1 MRARVCT
8 SEFGLLL
15 DVVCPKLYRVVSYVS
30 LNVIHM
36 QREVVGRREQHSMDP
51 RKLTELLRATI
62 EPAQQ
67 KQAEEQL
74 NQIHKIIG
82 FAPGLLQVV
91 MSNDVDMPV
100 RQAGVIYLKNFIT
113 SNWIDRE
120 AENGSV
126 PFSIHEQDRG
136 MIRDAIV
143 DATVHAPELI
153 RIQLAVCISNIVK
166 HDFPGRWTQ
175 IVDKITIYLQNP
187 DASCWPGVLLA
198 LYQFVKNFEY
208 KKADERGPLHEAMNL
223 LLPMIYQL
231 ILRLLSDP
239 SEQSVLLQKQI
250 LKIFFALTQYTL
262 PLDLISKEIF
272 SQWMDIV
279 RQVADR
285 PVPPET
291 NNPDLDDD
299 ERAEL
304 AWWKCKKWALHILQ
318 RMFERYG
325 SPGSVYSDYK
335 DFSEWYLHTF
345 SGGILEVL
353 LKVLDQY
360 RRKIYISPRVLQQSI
375 NYINQGVS
383 HAFSWKFLKP
393 HMFEIIRDVL
403 FPIMSYSAADEE
415 LWNTDPYEYIRVK
428 FDIFEDFVSPV
439 TAAQTLLHSACKKRK
454 DMLQKTMQ
462 FCVEVLTSSN
472 TDPRQKDGALHMV
485 GTLADVLLKKNIYKD
500 QMDKMLMQYVFPEF
514 NSLQGHMRTR
524 ACWVLHYFAEI
535 KFKQENILIE
545 AVRLTTNA
553 LLNDHDLPVKV
564 EAAIALQS
572 LLQSQ
577 DKVHKCVEPWIKQI
591 TLELLNLIRLTEND
605 DLMTV
610 LQKIVCTYPEHIM
623 PIAVE
628 VCQHLAA
635 TFSQVLETDEGSDEK
650 AITAMSLLSTIE
662 TLLSVMD
669 DHPLIMN
676 QLQPTVLQV
685 IAHIFSH
692 SVMEFYEEAMSLVYD
707 LTGKSISED
716 MWKVLELMY
725 ELFQK
730 DGFDY
735 FMDMMPALHNYIT
748 VDTPAFLSNE
758 NHILAMFNMCKAVL
772 VGDAGED
779 PECHAAKLLEVIILQ
794 CKGHIDNCIPP
805 LIQLVLERLTREV
818 KTSELRTMCLQVV
831 IAALYYNPTLCLE
844 TMDRL
849 QGTLGQS
856 TEPIASHFIKQWIHD
871 TDCFLGLHDRKLCVL
886 GLCTIISMGPS
897 RPTAVNECVQ
907 QIIPSLILLF
917 DGLKRAYVAKVAES
931 EDEDNAEDESDLEE
945 VLSSDEDEIDD
956 ASQDYLE
963 RLEKKVTKSQC
974 HHMSGITSSIQVEHI
989 DHKSDDD
996 DDEDSDYEANEETAL
1011 ESYITPLDSDDTNQD
1026 EYIVFKEVL
1035 QNIERTDGTWYS
1047 ALTSHLIPEQQKSLT
1062 EIILLADQ
1070 RKAALESKRIE
1081 QSGGYAFTS
1090 QTVPTSFNFGG
1101 TPLGR

>member
-1 MRARVCT
+1 
-8 SEFGLLL
+8 
-15 DVVCPKLYRVVSYVS
+15 
-30 LNVIHM
+30 
-36 QREVVGRREQHSMDP
+36 MDQ

-62 EPAQQ
+62 DPAQQ

-82 FAPGLLQVV
+82 FAPTLLQVV
-91 MSNDVDMPV
+91 MMTEVDMPV
-100 RQAGVIYLKNFIT
+100 RQAGVIYLKNLIT
-113 SNWIDRE
+113 SNWVERE
-120 AENGSV
+120 TENA
-126 PFSIHEQDRG
+126 PLQFSIHEQDRA

-143 DATVHAPELI
+143 DAVVHAPDLI
-153 RIQLAVCISNIVK
+153 RVQLAVCISNIVK

-198 LYQFVKNFEY
+198 LYQLVKNFEY
-208 KKADERGPLHEAMNL
+208 KKAEERAPLHEAMNL

-231 ILRLLSDP
+231 ILRILQDP

-250 LKIFFALTQYTL
+250 LKIFFALTQYSL
-262 PLDLISKEIF
+262 PLDLISKEVF

-285 PVPPET
+285 PVPAET
-291 NNPDLDDD
+291 NDPNLDDD
-299 ERAEL
+299 ERSEL
-304 AWWKCKKWALHILQ
+304 PWWKCKKWALHILQ

-325 SPGSVYSDYK
+325 SPGKVVNEYK
-335 DFSEWYLHTF
+335 DFSEWYLQTF

-353 LKVLDQY
+353 LKILDQY
-360 RRKIYISPRVLQQSI
+360 RRKVFVSPRVVQQSL
-375 NYINQGVS
+375 NYINQGVC
-383 HAFSWKFLKP
+383 HAYSWKFLKP

-403 FPIMSYSAADEE
+403 FPILSYSASDEE

-439 TAAQTLLHSACKKRK
+439 TAAQTLLHAACKKRK

-462 FCVEVLTSSN
+462 FCMEVLTSPN
-472 TDPRQKDGALHMV
+472 ADPRQKDGALHMV
-485 GTLADVLLKKNIYKD
+485 GSLADILLRKKVYKD

-514 NSLQGHMRTR
+514 NSPHGHMRAR
-524 ACWVLHYFAEI
+524 ACWVLHYFSEI
-535 KFKQENILIE
+535 KFKQELILME
-545 AVRLTTNA
+545 AMRLTINA
-553 LLNDHDLPVKV
+553 LLTDQDLPVKV
-564 EAAIALQS
+564 EAAIALQM
-572 LLQSQ
+572 LLIAQEKSQ
-577 DKVHKCVEPWIKQI
+577 KYVEPLIKQI
-591 TLELLNLIRLTEND
+591 TLELLNIIRETEND
-605 DLMTV
+605 DLTTV
-610 LQKIVCTYPEHIM
+610 MQKLVCTYPEQLM

-628 VCQHLAA
+628 ICQHLAT

-650 AITAMSLLSTIE
+650 AITAMGLLNTIE
-662 TLLSVMD
+662 TLLSVMED
-669 DHPLIMN
+669 QPQIMA

-685 IAHIFSH
+685 IAHIFNQ
-692 SVMEFYEEAMSLVYD
+692 SVMEFYEEALSLVYD
-707 LTGKSISED
+707 LTGKTISED

-725 ELFQK
+725 QLFQK

-735 FMDMMPALHNYIT
+735 FTDMMPALHNYIT
-748 VDTPAFLSNE
+748 VDTSAFLSNE

-772 VGDAGED
+772 MGDAGED

-794 CKGHIDNCIPP
+794 CKGHIDQCIPS
-805 LIQLVLERLTREV
+805 LVQLVLERLTREV

-831 IAALYYNPTLCLE
+831 IAALYYNPALCLE
-844 TMDRL
+844 AMDRL

-856 TEPIASHFIKQWIHD
+856 AEPIASHFIKQWILD

-886 GLCTIISMGPS
+886 GLCTLISMGPA
-897 RPTAVNECVQ
+897 RPAAVNECSR

-917 DGLKRAYVAKVAES
+917 DGLKRAYAAKVAEG
-931 EDEDNAEDESDLEE
+931 EDDENDEEETDIDEE

-956 ASQDYLE
+956 ASQEYLE
-963 RLEKKVTKSQC
+963 KLQEKVSKGSAQHGFNVGSY
-974 HHMSGITSSIQVEHI
+974 IQDGLG
-989 DHKSDDD
+989 DHKSDE
-996 DDEDSDYEANEETAL
+996 DDEEDSEYEANEETAL
-1011 ESYITPLDSDDTNQD
+1011 ETYITPLDSDDTNQD
-1026 EYIVFKEVL
+1026 EYVVFKEIM
-1035 QNIERTDGTWYS
+1035 QNIEKTDQNWYT
-1047 ALTSHLIPEQQKSLT
+1047 ALTNHLTAEQQKTLQ

-1081 QSGGYAFTS
+1081 QSGGYAFHS

>member
-1 MRARVCT
+1 
-8 SEFGLLL
+8 
-15 DVVCPKLYRVVSYVS
+15 
-30 LNVIHM
+30 
-36 QREVVGRREQHSMDP
+36 MDP

-62 EPAQQ
+62 DPAQQ

-74 NQIHKIIG
+74 NQVHKIIG
-82 FAPGLLQVV
+82 FAPGLLQII
-91 MSNDVDMPV
+91 MSNEVDMPV
-100 RQAGVIYLKNFIT
+100 RQAGVIYLKNLIV
-113 SNWIDRE
+113 SNWADRE
-120 AENGSV
+120 AESNTS
-126 PFSIHEQDRG
+126 PQFSIHEQDRA
-136 MIRDAIV
+136 MIRDSIV

-208 KKADERGPLHEAMNL
+208 KKAEERGPLNEAMNL

-231 ILRLLSDP
+231 IVRILPDP

-250 LKIFFALTQYTL
+250 LKIFYALTQYTL

-272 SQWMDIV
+272 TQWMDII

-285 PVPPET
+285 PIPSEQSFEF
-291 NNPDLDDD
+291 LDDD
-299 ERAEL
+299 EKAEL
-304 AWWKCKKWALHILQ
+304 PWWKCKKWALHILQ
-318 RMFERYG
+318 RIFERYG
-325 SPGSVYSDYK
+325 SPGTVNKDYK
-335 DFSEWYLHTF
+335 EFSEWYLRTF

-353 LKVLDQY
+353 LKILDQY
-360 RRKIYISPRVLQQSI
+360 RRHVYISPRVLQQSI
-375 NYINQGVS
+375 NYIEQGVS
-383 HAFSWKFLKP
+383 HAYSWRFLKP
-393 HMFEIIRDVL
+393 HMYEIIRDVL
-403 FPIMSYSAADEE
+403 FPLMSYSAADEE

-454 DMLQKTMQ
+454 DMLQKTML
-462 FCVEVLTSSN
+462 FCVEVLTN
-472 TDPRQKDGALHMV
+472 PRTDAKQKDGALHMV
-485 GTLADVLLKKNIYKD
+485 GTLADILLKKKLYKD

-514 NSLQGHMRTR
+514 NSPHGHMRTR

-535 KFKQENILIE
+535 KFKQEDILFE

-553 LLNDHDLPVKV
+553 LLNDTDLPVKV

-572 LLQSQ
+572 LLQTQ
-577 DKVHKCVEPWIKQI
+577 EKVQNCVEPWIKQI
-591 TLELLNLIRLTEND
+591 TLELLNIIRLTEND
-605 DLMTV
+605 DLTTV
-610 LQKIVCTYPEHIM
+610 MQKIVCTYPQQLT

-628 VCQHLAA
+628 MCQHLAA

-650 AITAMSLLSTIE
+650 AITAMGLLNTIE
-662 TLLSVMD
+662 TLLSVMENQP
-669 DHPLIMN
+669 HIMS
-676 QLQPTVLQV
+676 QLQPIVLQV
-685 IAHIFSH
+685 IAHIFNH
-692 SVMEFYEEAMSLVYD
+692 SVMEFYEEALSLVYD
-707 LTGKSISED
+707 LTGTTISED

-735 FMDMMPALHNYIT
+735 FTDMMPSLHNYIT
-748 VDTPAFLSNE
+748 VDTNAFLSNE
-758 NHILAMFNMCKAVL
+758 NHIIAMFNMCKAVL
-772 VGDAGED
+772 DGDAGED

-794 CKGHIDNCIPP
+794 CKGRIDTCIPP

-831 IAALYYNPTLCLE
+831 IAALYYNPNLCLQ
-844 TMDRL
+844 TMERL
-849 QGTLGQS
+849 HGTLGQS
-856 TEPIASHFIKQWIHD
+856 SEPIASHFIKQWIHD

-886 GLCTIISMGPS
+886 GLCTLISMGPN
-897 RPTAVNECVQ
+897 RPPVVNECAQ

-917 DGLKRAYVAKVAES
+917 DGLKRAYAAKAAETD
-931 EDEDNAEDESDLEE
+931 DEDDGNDESDLEEGLNFFVLFFFHVYYYEAFISIYILE

-963 RLEKKVTKSQC
+963 SLEEKVNKSSNQ
-974 HHMSGITSSIQVEHI
+974 HMFGITTQIQQG
-989 DHKSDDD
+989 DHRSED
-996 DDEDSDYEANEETAL
+996 DDEDDSDSEANEETAL
-1011 ESYITPLDSDDTNQD
+1011 ESYTTPLDIEESNQD
-1026 EYIVFKEVL
+1026 EYIVFKEVMS
-1035 QNIERTDGTWYS
+1035 NIEMTDTPWYS
-1047 ALTSHLIPEQQKSLT
+1047 ALTSNLTQEQRTSLT
-1062 EIILLADQ
+1062 EIIVLADQ

-1081 QSGGYAFTS
+1081 QSGG
-1090 QTVPTSFNFGG
+1090 
-1101 TPLGR
+1101 